1 MASIWRYFS
10 ASLSTPFL
18 GEGQRHLVDRRHIF
32 GGNHRPLF
40 EIAEEGNLALDL
52 VGEEAIGAAQQNI
65 RLDSDG
71 EQFLDRV
78 LRGLGLQ
85 LLGGADPGN
94 QGDVHED
101 GIFPAKL
108 LAHLADSFQKGQG
121 FDVAHRA
128 PDLDNGHVGV
138 GRHLAH
144 GILDFIGHVG
154 NHLHR
159 LAQVVAAA
167 LLGDDLLVNP
177 AGGQIVVAAQ
187 PGMGEALVMTQIE
200 IGFRAVVGHENLAVL
215 ERGKRSWV
223 DVEVGVELHQVDA
236 QTAALKQAADRGGS
250 QALA

>member
-1 MASIWRYFS
+1 MEVLQRQ
-10 ASLSTPFL
+10 LVDPFL

-32 GGNHRPLF
+32 RGNHRPLF
-40 EIAEEGNLALDL
+40 QIAKERDLALDL
-52 VGEEAIGAAQQNI
+52 VGEKAIRAAQQNI
-65 RLDSDG
+65 GLDPDG

-85 LLGGADPGN
+85 FLGGADPGN
-94 QGDVHED
+94 QRDVHKD

-108 LAHLADSFQKGQG
+108 LPHLADGFKKGQG
-121 FDVAHRA
+121 LDVADRA
-128 PDLDNGHVGV
+128 ADLDDRYVGI
-138 GRHLAH
+138 GSHLAH
-144 GILDFIGHVG
+144 GVLDFVGDVG

-177 AGGQIVVAAQ
+177 AGGQVVVAAQ
-187 PGMGEALVMTQIE
+187 PGVGEALIMAQIQ

-215 ERGKRSWV
+215 KGRKRAWI
-223 DVEVGVELHQVDA
+223 DVEIGVELHQVDPEA
-236 QTAALKQAADRGGS
+236 AALEQAADGGGS